1 MWSASLRADS
11 SIASDMDTTRTLAH
25 PTSSLI
31 FSDISSPIFQHSQR
45 LAKTCPAFPWKFSI
59 PFGPQERAKVAWLAE
74 KIYPHAQALNSRG
87 LKKRSEVAIE
97 VACEGL
103 TEDEAAEVEERV
115 VEERV
120 VEEIMMG
127 HGERGPMGWRKWLRG
142 GGGCCRG

>member
-1 MWSASLRADS
+1 
-11 SIASDMDTTRTLAH
+11 
-25 PTSSLI
+25 
-31 FSDISSPIFQHSQR
+31 
-45 LAKTCPAFPWKFSI
+45 
-59 PFGPQERAKVAWLAE
+59 LAE

-115 VEERV
+115 VEE
-120 VEEIMMG
+120 IMMG

-142 GGGCCRG
+142 GGCCCRG